1 MNEELRERLGQD
13 LRTSGFY
20 SEMMAIRACRAA
32 EWECHASFTYFDKDE
47 RTTREC
53 DFEAVRE
60 WRRLR
65 ADGSSTKVIA
75 RLLGQVKKSERPWI
89 VFADSLSESRR
100 FDYPRET
107 LLHVAAEETK
117 WEIEAVLRTRSQAL
131 GQGWTATGIHE
142 AFKKPT
148 DTSKWYS
155 AFVSVCK
162 ACETAYEAAA
172 ESRADLVA
180 QLIQPVVVLD
190 GLLIAAELGDDG
202 QLTLTE
208 TDHAG
213 FRFEYR
219 SDHYDRAAYYPDL
232 VTLNGLP
239 RYLERAA
246 NRMNTILRALQVGG
260 ATR

>member
-1 MNEELRERLGQD
+1 MNEQLRKKLVHD

-32 EWECHASFTYFDKDE
+32 GWECRGSFTYFDRDE

-53 DFEAVRE
+53 DFEAVRGWSE
-60 WRRLR
+60 LR
-65 ADGSSTKVIA
+65 DDGAGLKATA

-89 VFADSLSESRR
+89 VFIDRAERHFEDG
-100 FDYPRET
+100 RENI
-107 LLHVAAEETK
+107 LHVSSDETR
-117 WEIEAVLRTRSQAL
+117 WQIGEVLREHSL
-131 GQGWTATGIHE
+131 VLHNGWVASGIHE

-162 ACETAYEAAA
+162 ACETANETTADA
-172 ESRADLVA
+172 ETDLIA
-180 QLIQPVVVLD
+180 QLIKPVVVLD
-190 GLLIAAELGDDG
+190 GILLAAEMEDDG
-202 QLTLTE
+202 ELVLME

-219 SDHYDRAAYYPDL
+219 SDRYDRAAYYLDL
-232 VTLNGLP
+232 VTLTSLP
-239 RYLERAA
+239 RYLQRTAE
-246 NRMNTILRALQVGG
+246 RMNAVLRAMQHVG
-260 ATR
+260 AE

>member
-1 MNEELRERLGQD
+1 MNEKLREKLAED

-32 EWECHASFTYFDKDE
+32 GWDCRGSFTYFDKDE

-53 DFEAVRE
+53 DFEAVQE
-60 WRRLR
+60 WQELR

-100 FDYPRET
+100 FHYLQET
-107 LLHVAAEETK
+107 LLRVAAEETLWK
-117 WEIEAVLRTRSQAL
+117 IEAVLRTRSQAL
-131 GQGWTATGIHE
+131 DAGWTATGIHE
-142 AFKKPT
+142 AFKKPS

-162 ACETAYEAAA
+162 ACETAYEATDGI
-172 ESRADLVA
+172 RADFVA

-190 GLLIAAELGDDG
+190 GLLVAAELTEDG

-219 SDHYDRAAYYPDL
+219 SDQYDRAAYHPDL
-232 VTLNGLP
+232 VTLDGLP
-239 RYLERAA
+239 RYFDRAA
-246 NRMNTILRALQVGG
+246 DRMNAILRALESDG
-260 ATR
+260 AGK